1 MFVLGLLTCIVLR
14 AFSAQAKVV
23 ETFDECSRFFYKD
36 TAPRGMDQNAKKI
49 CQRFEITSV
58 GVRRSTPYN
67 CVYYATLYSVPH
79 RIPLYSAYTPKW
91 SCSDTTGRT
100 NKWHLE
106 PQISKTQSPIDYMV
120 AEHQN
125 NQDTLKVNQAI
136 SSDYSKTG
144 YDRGQLNPNSFHC
157 GNGPNATFTLT
168 NAAPMDACFNRIQWK
183 NWERTLKSFLIKKLD
198 SEEATAYIVT
208 GTVPDANLRI
218 PQKGMSEEPE
228 RVTVPSHIWT
238 AVCYNHNYYDKNSF
252 SFGYIGE
259 NLPGG
264 KVNLMSVSQLNN
276 RLNQLYKLSNIKIF
290 VDDCFEDSNKLN
302 KVKKAFQKLIGL
314 PVTPDVQKTYDALQT
329 VSSNGEDVVL
339 TDMIVKLTFNSLS
352 SYSTMAEKLKVFSE
366 SACFITNYGQKS
378 VECQLGSKKR
388 KIAADGSPCLRISDS
403 GSGCRCNTGGK
414 TKRCCSTPC
423 LYQDDV
429 KSYRCYSG
437 QKEIACSPQYS
448 LITYKGER
456 CMDDHPCGTYGKD
469 YYWCNTIS
477 GRSDYCSPPLWRS
490 KAKNGQYCRN
500 NNACAKYGKSQ
511 QWCYTD
517 DGNKHECCTSDCY
530 STVNGKTCK
539 PDHPCGKH
547 GNDHLWCQTTDG
559 SWDKCCTECSSV
571 PVSRSTRRRTGQNWS

>member
-49 CQRFEITSV
+49 CQRLEKIKETRVSDDDNTLLFA
-58 GVRRSTPYN
+58 
-67 CVYYATLYSVPH
+67 YYATLYSVYH
-79 RIPLYSAYTPKW
+79 RIPLYSAYTLKR

-120 AEHQN
+120 PEHQN

-136 SSDYSKTG
+136 SSDYSETG

-183 NWERTLKSFLIKKLD
+183 NWESTLKSFLIKKLD

-238 AVCYNHNYYDKNSF
+238 AVCYKHNYYDKNSF

-290 VDDCFEDSNKLN
+290 VDDCFEDNNKFN
-302 KVKKAFQKLIGL
+302 EVKKAFQKLINL
-314 PVTPDVQKTYDALQT
+314 PLNQGVQVNSDVQNMYRALQS
-329 VSSNGEDVVL
+329 VSTDSLTPEESVEV
-339 TDMIVKLTFNSLS
+339 TDMSVKLTFSSLS
-352 SYSTMAEKLKVFSE
+352 AYSTVTENLKVSTG

-388 KIAADGSPCLRISDS
+388 KIAVDGSPCSS
-403 GSGCRCNTGGK
+403 NTGGE

-423 LYQDDV
+423 LYKDNL
-429 KSYRCYSG
+429 KGYRCYSG

-456 CMDDHPCGTYGKD
+456 CMDDHPCGTYDKD

-477 GRSDYCSPPLWRS
+477 GRSDYCSPLLWRS

-500 NNACAKYGKSQ
+500 NNACAKYGESQ

-517 DGNKHECCTSDCY
+517 DGKKHECCTSDDCY

-547 GNDHLWCQTTDG
+547 GKDYLWCWTTQG
-559 SWDKCCTECSSV
+559 SVDYCCTSC
-571 PVSRSTRRRTGQNWS
+571 G